1 MIDSTENIKL
11 DKDKFCF
18 QLMTQPGRV
27 CSCLRG
33 VVIDSELKKSQCEKP
48 VKVLMTKKSSFDRFI
63 KHRIEMYKFPSAYG
77 LWKHKA

>member
-18 QLMTQPGRV
+18 QLMTQPLGRV

-33 VVIDSELKKSQCEKP
+33 VVIDSELKKYQCEKP
-48 VKVLMTKKSSFDRFI
+48 VKVLMTK
-63 KHRIEMYKFPSAYG
+63 E
-77 LWKHKA
+77 

>member
-18 QLMTQPGRV
+18 QLMTQPLGRV

-48 VKVLMTKKSSFDRFI
+48 VKVLMTK
-63 KHRIEMYKFPSAYG
+63 E
-77 LWKHKA
+77 